1 MRTIWRQAAL
11 VGLVIFLVGTAVRV
25 LWLAKPTQERPG
37 GPEPAPKE
45 LSGLVAVIDPG
56 HGGTDPGAVVSGTR
70 EKVITLQISLLV
82 KELLEER
89 GAKVILTRETDEDL
103 GGTLR
108 EGLDRRVA
116 MVTEHGANLF
126 VSIHANKDRCNC
138 WGAQTFFQK
147 DGNPEGQVLAKAVQA
162 RLREL
167 TPTTRQA
174 LAANYRVLRTSP
186 VPATVVEVG
195 FLSNATEH
203 AKLLD
208 EKYQRILATAVAHGV
223 ADYHKARAAQ

>member
-1 MRTIWRQAAL
+1 MRLFWISR
-11 VGLVIFLVGTAVRV
+11 
-25 LWLAKPTQERPG
+25 PTQEGPG
-37 GPEPAPKE
+37 SPKPAPKE
-45 LSGLVAVIDPG
+45 LTGLVVVVDPG
-56 HGGTDPGAVVSGTR
+56 HGGTDPGAVVNGTR
-70 EKVITLQISLLV
+70 EKVITLQISKLV
-82 KELLEER
+82 KEILEER
-89 GAKVILTRETDEDL
+89 GAKVILTREEDEDL

-147 DGNPEGQVLAKAVQA
+147 DGDPEGQVLAKAVQA
-162 RLREL
+162 RMREL

-174 LAANYRVLRTSP
+174 LAANYRVLRVAK

-195 FLSNATEH
+195 FLSNAKEH

-208 EKYQRILATAVAHGV
+208 AEYQRILATAVAHGI